1 MELEQI
7 KLFISLFLT
16 LSQHEWDF
24 LSQNLRVYHLKKG
37 EKLQVAGTV
46 CNEIAFCNKGVL
58 RAYYMNGTKQVVE
71 EFFTENNYVADYTSF
86 LYQQEGVWNIE
97 ALSNC
102 ELILLSYEG
111 LQKCYET
118 FPSFQKYGRIMAE
131 YLFIRFYLKSNSL
144 LIESPQQRF
153 INLAKSRPDI
163 LQRVPQYM
171 IASYLGITPEALS
184 RIKSKKIL
192 RRQS

>member
-7 KLFISLFLT
+7 KLFISLFIS
-16 LSQHEWDF
+16 LSQQEWDF
-24 LSQNLRVYHLKKG
+24 LSQNLRVYQFKKG

-58 RAYYMNGTKQVVE
+58 RAYYLNGTKQVVE
-71 EFFTENNYVADYTSF
+71 DFFTENTYVSDYNSF
-86 LYQQEGVWNIE
+86 LSRQAGIWNIE
-97 ALSNC
+97 ALSDC
-102 ELILLSYEG
+102 ELILLSYDG
-111 LQKCYET
+111 LQKCYEI

-153 INLAKSRPDI
+153 MNLAKSRPDI

-192 RRQS
+192 RRS

>member
-7 KLFISLFLT
+7 KLFISLFIS
-16 LSQHEWDF
+16 LSQQEWDF
-24 LSQNLRVYHLKKG
+24 LSQNLRVYQFKKG

-58 RAYYMNGTKQVVE
+58 RAYYLNGTKQVVE
-71 EFFTENNYVADYTSF
+71 DFFTENTYVSDYNSF
-86 LYQQEGVWNIE
+86 LSRQAGIWNIE
-97 ALSNC
+97 ALSDC
-102 ELILLSYEG
+102 ELILLSYDG
-111 LQKCYET
+111 LQKCYEI

-131 YLFIRFYLKSNSL
+131 YLFVRFYLKSNSL

-153 INLAKSRPDI
+153 MNLAKSRPDI

-192 RRQS
+192 RRS